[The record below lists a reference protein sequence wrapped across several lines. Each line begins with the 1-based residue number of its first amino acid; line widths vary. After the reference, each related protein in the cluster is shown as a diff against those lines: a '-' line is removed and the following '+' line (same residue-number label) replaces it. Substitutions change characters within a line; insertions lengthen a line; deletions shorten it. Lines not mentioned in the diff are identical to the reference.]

1 MKSAGP
7 HKKTGPAEA
16 AAEPRRFQDSFG
28 SNPLAPEDVDE
39 LDLCHLWWRQLRL
52 GHRVTVEKVVILIE
66 GGWRG

>member
-39 LDLCHLWWRQLRL
+39 LDLCHLWWRQVMVAGDAFPRPPLYE
-52 GHRVTVEKVVILIE
+52 VKS
-66 GGWRG
+66 